1 MSILLNWRQQP
12 GQQLDSIEIYRFAPR
27 AVPDPNNLGTPYVVL
42 AGTATSYEDTAVDNY
57 ATYQYRVVSVK
68 GTDKV
73 MGLPIVQAYY
83 PQTGPGPQ
91 DLLRGD
97 WWNGYFGTLTPE
109 EFFLNAAELNGL
121 MGQTFSNQNVALW
134 HKFVY
139 KGKILF
145 IPDTPTTTGYTYNQM
160 YSYGLVWGTNDTGK
174 FTPSGQSARNQYRTV
189 KKNGYEYIVRL
200 PQAVDRGAYS
210 SAWYNDMTAWLDS
223 EWANTWCRLF
233 RISLPANYPS
243 RVSDR
248 DPRTGNSATDA
259 GCAVMQQGY
268 NNQYPL
274 YYRSSYPQSPN
285 FLGQADAGTMYH
297 VFELVLS

>member
-27 AVPDPNNLGTPYVVL
+27 AVPNPNNLGTPYVVL

-73 MGLPIVQAYY
+73 MGLPIIQAYY

-121 MGQTFSNQNVALW
+121 MGQSFTNQNIALW

-145 IPDTPTTTGYTYNQM
+145 IPDTPTATGYTYNQM

-189 KKNGYEYIVRL
+189 KKNGYEYVVRL
-200 PQAVDRGAYS
+200 PQWSDGGAYS
-210 SAWYNDMTAWLDS
+210 SYYYNNPGNWTDG
-223 EWANTWCRLF
+223 EWMNTWGRLF
-233 RISLPANYPS
+233 RINVAAGYPA
-243 RVSDR
+243 RVSDL
-248 DPRTGNSATDA
+248 DPRAGSSYNEA
-259 GCAVMQQGY
+259 GCALMQQGY
-268 NNQYPL
+268 NNYNTIF
-274 YYRSSYPQSPN
+274 YRSSYYNSPSYIDN
-285 FLGQADAGTMYH
+285 NSGATMYH

>member
-27 AVPDPNNLGTPYVVL
+27 AVPNPNNLGTPYVVL

-73 MGLPIVQAYY
+73 MGLPIIQAYY

-121 MGQTFSNQNVALW
+121 MGLSFTNWNVPLW

-145 IPDTPTTTGYTYNQM
+145 IPDTPTATGYTYNQM
-160 YSYGLVWGTNDTGK
+160 YNYGLVWGTNDTGR
-174 FTPSGQSARNQYRTV
+174 FTPGGQSARNQYRTV

-200 PQAVDRGAYS
+200 PQGVDGGTYS
-210 SAWYNDMTAWLDS
+210 ASYYSNPNSWIDS
-223 EWANTWCRLF
+223 EWMNTWARLF
-233 RISLPANYPS
+233 RMNVAAGYPA
-243 RVSDR
+243 RVSDLE
-248 DPRTGNSATDA
+248 PRTGSSYGDT
-259 GCAVMQQGY
+259 GCALMQQGY
-268 NNQYPL
+268 SNYYTM
-274 YYRSSYPQSPN
+274 YYRSSYYNSPSY
-285 FLGQADAGTMYH
+285 ADNNSGATMYH

>member
-27 AVPDPNNLGTPYVVL
+27 AVPNPNNLGTPYVVL

-73 MGLPIVQAYY
+73 MGLPIIQAYY

-121 MGQTFSNQNVALW
+121 MGQSFTNQNVALW

-145 IPDTPTTTGYTYNQM
+145 IPDTPTASGYTYNQM
-160 YSYGLVWGTNDTGK
+160 YSYGLVWGTNDNGK
-174 FTPSGQSARNQYRTV
+174 FTPYNQTARNQYRTV
-189 KKNGYEYIVRL
+189 KKNGYEYVVRL
-200 PQAVDRGAYS
+200 PQCVDGGSFNTYYS
-210 SAWYNDMTAWLDS
+210 SNPTTWTDG
-223 EWANTWCRLF
+223 EWMNTWVRLF
-233 RISLPANYPS
+233 RMNVTAGYPA
-243 RVSDR
+243 RVSDL
-248 DPRTGNSATDA
+248 DPRAGSSAA
-259 GCAVMQQGY
+259 EVGCALMQQGY
-268 NNQYPL
+268 NNQYAM
-274 YYRSSYPQSPN
+274 YYRSTYYNNPSYVDVASS
-285 FLGQADAGTMYH
+285 ATMYH